1 MNNKFFVGVAESM
14 LEEGDFCIVSASN
27 TEEAIDKFIRYYAV
41 KDEDLVGHIYDK
53 SINMSFAEVF
63 WFQTK
68 KEHKH
73 FESTGERSIKN
84 KEFKHR
90 VTKFFGEHRDFAKMY
105 LDFYFGE
112 DDYFT
117 DDGQFLKDNIKE
129 EHQFPAE
136 FFAYI
141 WKNSNNW
148 AKVVAF
154 DLTAIEE
161 IH

>member
-1 MNNKFFVGVAESM
+1 MSNKFFVGIAESM
-14 LEEGDFCIVSASN
+14 IEEGDFCIVSASN
-27 TEEAIDKFIRYYAV
+27 TEEAINKFIEYFAV
-41 KDEDLVGHIYDK
+41 RSENLMKYVYDK
-53 SINMSFAEVF
+53 SINMSFAAGF

-68 KEHKH
+68 KENKH
-73 FESTGERSIKN
+73 FQSTGEKSIKN
-84 KEFKHR
+84 KEFKHII
-90 VTKFFGEHRDFAKMY
+90 TQFFGEHRDFAKMY
-105 LDFYFGE
+105 LDFYFSE
-112 DDYFT
+112 DDYIS
-117 DDGQFLKDNIKE
+117 DNWDFLKDNVKE

-161 IH
+161 IN